1 MERCGSEK
9 VDAGHLCK
17 ETSYGKSDSPL
28 LAPGSAGSVQGQ
40 ILDRSHADSVSD
52 CPRFDSVRPPT

>member
-17 ETSYGKSDSPL
+17 ETSYGKSE
-28 LAPGSAGSVQGQ
+28 LAA
-40 ILDRSHADSVSD
+40 
-52 CPRFDSVRPPT
+52 PRPRLSGVRPGANP